1 MHCYPM
7 GKILSSPNFSE
18 GNSSQ
23 ILEEIV
29 SPARNKQGVKLID
42 YSSDPDHNRSV
53 VSIIGEPEAMLETL
67 FQMSEKAISLINLN
81 NHKGQ
86 HPRCGAIDVIPLIPL
101 EGVSVE
107 ECVGYAHRLGKRLAE
122 ELGLPVYFYGEAAL
136 KEERRDLSDVRRGG
150 LEAISEDMRKG
161 QRLPDVGPPRPH
173 PTAGCVIVGV
183 RDFLV
188 AFNVN
193 LATSNLDIAK
203 KIASVVRE
211 KGGGLVGVKA
221 LGINLASR
229 GIVQVSM
236 NITMPFKTPLY
247 RVLELV
253 KLEAKRFGV
262 EVEST
267 EIIGP
272 VPLKVLIETLSYYL
286 SLKDFKIDQ
295 IVDIHI

>member
-1 MHCYPM
+1 M

-18 GNSSQ
+18 GSSPQ

-29 SPARNKQGVKLID
+29 SLARNKKNVKLID
-42 YSSDPDHNRSV
+42 YSSDADHNRSV
-53 VSIIGEPEAMLETL
+53 VSIIGEAEAVIEVLLE
-67 FQMSEKAISLINLN
+67 MSRKAVSLINLN

-101 EGVSVE
+101 QGISLE
-107 ECVGYAHRLGKRLAE
+107 ECVRIAHKLGERLAE
-122 ELGLPVYFYGEAAL
+122 ELGLPVYFYGEAAFR
-136 KEERRDLSDVRRGG
+136 EERRDLSDVRRGG
-150 LEAISEDMRKG
+150 LEAMAEDMRQGK
-161 QRLPDVGPPRPH
+161 RLPDIGPPSPH

-193 LATSNLDIAK
+193 LATSNLDIARR
-203 KIASVVRE
+203 IASLVRE
-211 KGGGLVGVKA
+211 RGGGLVGVKA
-221 LGINLASR
+221 LGIDLPSR
-229 GIVQVSM
+229 GKVQVSM
-236 NITMPFKTPLY
+236 NITMPLKTPLY

-253 KLEAKRFGV
+253 KLEAKRYGV

-267 EIIGP
+267 EIVGP

-286 SLKDFKIDQ
+286 SLRDFKIEQ

>member
-1 MHCYPM
+1 M

-29 SPARNKQGVKLID
+29 SCARNIEGVKLID

-53 VSIIGEPEAMLETL
+53 VSIMGEANAVLYVLYE
-67 FQMSEKAISLINLN
+67 MSKKAVSLINLN

-86 HPRCGAIDVIPLIPL
+86 HPRCGAVDVIPLVPL
-101 EGVSVE
+101 EDVSIE
-107 ECVGYAHRLGKRLAE
+107 ECVAYAHQLGKRLAE
-122 ELGLPVYFYGEAAL
+122 ELGLPVYFYGEASL
-136 KEERRDLSDVRRGG
+136 REDRKDLSDVRKGG
-150 LEAISEDMRKG
+150 LEAIAEDMKKG
-161 QRLPDVGPPRPH
+161 QRLPDIGPPKPH
-173 PTAGCVIVGV
+173 PTAGCVLVGV

-203 KIASVVRE
+203 QIASEVRE
-211 KGGGLVGVKA
+211 KGGGLVGLKA

-229 GIVQVSM
+229 GMVQVSM
-236 NITMPFKTPLY
+236 NVTMPFKTPLY
-247 RVLELV
+247 RVFELI
-253 KLEAKRFGV
+253 KSEAKRYGV
-262 EVEST
+262 EIHST

-272 VPLKVLIETLSYYL
+272 VPLKVILDTFSYYL
-286 SLKDFKIDQ
+286 QLSDFKMEQ
-295 IVDIHI
+295 VVDIHL

>member
-1 MHCYPM
+1 M

-18 GNSSQ
+18 GNSPS
-23 ILEEIV
+23 ILEQIV
-29 SPARNKQGVKLID
+29 SPAKEREGVKLID
-42 YSSDPDHNRSV
+42 YSFDPDHNRSV
-53 VSIIGEPEAMLETL
+53 VSILGEPEAVLDVL
-67 FQMSEKAISLINLN
+67 FEMSRKAVSLIDLN

-101 EGVSVE
+101 EGITLE
-107 ECVGYAHRLGKRLAE
+107 ECVDYAHRLGERVAN
-122 ELGLPVYFYGEAAL
+122 ELELPVYFYGEAAL
-136 KEERRDLSDVRRGG
+136 KEERKDLSEVRKGG
-150 LEAISEDMRKG
+150 LEAIASAMKKG
-161 QRLPDVGPPRPH
+161 ERLPDIGPLQPH
-173 PTAGCVIVGV
+173 PTAGCVMIGV

-193 LATSNLDIAK
+193 LATTNLDVAK
-203 KIASVVRE
+203 KIASFVRE
-211 KGGGLVGVKA
+211 KGGGLKGIKA

-236 NITMPFKTPLY
+236 NITAPFQTPLY

-253 KLEAKRFGV
+253 RLEAKRYGV

-267 EIIGP
+267 EIVGP
-272 VPLKVLIETLSYYL
+272 VPLKVLLDTLSYYL
-286 SLKDFKIDQ
+286 SLRDFNIEQ

>member
-1 MHCYPM
+1 M

-18 GNSSQ
+18 GRASQ
-23 ILEEIV
+23 VVEEIV
-29 SPARNKQGVKLID
+29 SAAEGREGVKLID

-53 VSIIGEPEAMLETL
+53 VSIIGEPEAVLEAI
-67 FQMSEKAISLINLN
+67 FEMACKAVSLINLN

-86 HPRCGAIDVIPLIPL
+86 HPRCGAVDVIPLIPL
-101 EGVSVE
+101 EGVGFE
-107 ECVGYAHRLGKRLAE
+107 ECVNYAYQLGERLANQLE
-122 ELGLPVYFYGEAAL
+122 LPVYFYGEAAL
-136 KEERRDLSDVRRGG
+136 KEERRELSDVRKGG
-150 LEAISEDMRKG
+150 LEAIAEAMQRG
-161 QRLPDVGPPRPH
+161 ERLPDMGPLHPH
-173 PTAGCVIVGV
+173 PTAGCVIIGV

-203 KIASVVRE
+203 KIASIIRE
-211 KGGGLVGVKA
+211 RGGGLGGVKA

-236 NITMPFKTPLY
+236 NITTPFRTPLY

-253 KLEAKRFGV
+253 KLEAQRYGV

-267 EIIGP
+267 EIVGP
-272 VPLKVLIETLSYYL
+272 VPLKVLVDTLSYYL
-286 SLKDFKIDQ
+286 SLRNFKIEQ